1 MAAKMKDM
9 THGRPVGLIV
19 TFALPLML
27 GNIFQQLYMVVDT
40 MIVGKAL
47 GVDALA
53 ALGAVDWL
61 NWMMLG
67 LTQGMM
73 QGFAIPMAQAFGARD
88 DKQLRQI
95 VGCAMVL
102 SALCAVAFVAVGQ
115 TIARPVLGLLN
126 TPESIL
132 DAALQYQRILF
143 YGLPVVVA
151 YNLFACILRALGDG
165 QTPLR
170 AMIVASFINIGL
182 DLLFVLVF
190 HWGIAGAALA
200 TVIAQGFS
208 SLFCLV
214 FVLRNPLLKFSRSDF
229 ALPRH
234 LVCRL
239 FALGTPMGIQNIM
252 IAVGGMILQSIV
264 NRFGVAFLAGYTAAN
279 KLYGILEIA
288 ATSYG
293 YAMITYVGQNM
304 GAGRFDRIR
313 SGFWAAMGVAMVTS
327 AVIGGA
333 MVFFGK
339 TILSWFIS
347 GNPEDVA
354 VTMQAGYTY
363 LAIMSISLPSLYV
376 LFVSRSSTQ
385 GMGNTVLPMV
395 SGIIELVIRTVFAVL
410 LTMMIGE
417 TGVFYAEVMAWFGSD
432 IVLLPS
438 YFLTVKKREK
448 QWKLETM

>member
-9 THGRPVGLIV
+9 THGKPLGLIV
-19 TFALPLML
+19 SFALPLML

-47 GVDALA
+47 GIDALA

-88 DKQLRQI
+88 DKHLRQV
-95 VGCAMVL
+95 VGCAMML
-102 SALCAVAFVAVGQ
+102 SVICAVGFVIVGQ
-115 TIARPVLGLLN
+115 TIALPVLRILN
-126 TPESIL
+126 TPEAIL
-132 DAALQYQRILF
+132 GSALQYQRILF

-200 TVIAQGFS
+200 TVIAQMFS
-208 SLFCLV
+208 SLFCL
-214 FVLRNPLLKFSRSDF
+214 FFLMKNPVLKLSKSDF
-229 ALPRH
+229 AMPKH
-234 LVCRL
+234 LVLRL
-239 FALGTPMGIQNIM
+239 FALGTPMGVQNIM

-288 ATSYG
+288 STSYG

-313 SGFWAAMGVAMVTS
+313 SGFWTAVGVAIATS
-327 AVIGGA
+327 AAIGGA
-333 MVFFGK
+333 MLVLGK
-339 TILSWFIS
+339 TILSWFVS
-347 GNPEDVA
+347 GNPEDIV

-363 LAIMSISLPSLYV
+363 LAIMSISLPALYI
-376 LFVSRSSTQ
+376 LHVSRSSTQ
-385 GMGNTVLPMV
+385 GMGNTVLPMI
-395 SGIIELVIRTVFAVL
+395 SGIVELIIRTVFAVA
-410 LTMMIGE
+410 LTRMIGE
-417 TGVFYAEVMAWFGSD
+417 TGVFYAEVLAWFGAD

-438 YFLTVKKREK
+438 YFCTVRKRQK
-448 QWKLETM
+448 QWKLEQK